1 MLHDSYFTLS
11 FFTKK
16 SRPLRNGELPILARV
31 TVSGQQTEL
40 FIGRSVNPELWD
52 QKRNVATGRGKKELE
67 LNKYLENVRTRFNE
81 IHNMLLRE
89 NKLVN
94 PKNLRDHYLGTVEKP
109 KMLCD
114 VFREVNK
121 QRKEEFERGDI
132 CAATLGRWER
142 CVTYLEE
149 FMQLTQNTKDIPIK
163 DVSRGFIQDFEHFLR
178 MTKQTANNTTVRY
191 LRYLKNV
198 MQYAMA
204 HKWVSEDPFIGKRF
218 KRTVAEREFL
228 TEPELKAMMEVDLHE
243 FPRLETVRD
252 TFVFCCFTGLAFIDI
267 SSLKRSDIYVDADGN
282 KWIRKHREKTGELS
296 TIPLLEIPQKIMER
310 YADHPKVIANDVVI
324 PVFSNQRTNSYLKD
338 IAAQAKIKKH
348 LTSHI
353 ARHTFATMS
362 LANHVPIESIS
373 KMLGHVDIK
382 TTQIYAKMQDHTIYE
397 DMEKMRQKF
406 NSHDSQ
412 ESNEPQDAK
421 D

>member
-1 MLHDSYFTLS
+1 MLHDSYFTLA
-11 FFTKK
+11 FFVRKN
-16 SRPLRNGELPILARV
+16 RPLRNGELPIFARI
-31 TVSGQQTEL
+31 TVSGQQSEL
-40 FIGRSVNPELWD
+40 YIGRSVAPELWD
-52 QKRNVATGRGKKELE
+52 QKRNVATGRAKKELE
-67 LNKYLENVRTRFNE
+67 LNKYLENIRTRFNE

-94 PKNLRDHYLGTVEKP
+94 PKVLRDHYLGTVEKP

-149 FMQLTQNTKDIPIK
+149 FMELTQNTKDIPIK
-163 DVSRGFIQDFEHFLR
+163 AVSRGFIQDFEHFLR

-204 HKWVSEDPFIGKRF
+204 HKWVSEDPFVGKRF

-228 TEPELKAMMEVDLHE
+228 TEPELQAMMNVDLHE

-296 TIPLLEIPQKIMER
+296 TIPLLEIPQKIMEK
-310 YADHPKVIANDVVI
+310 YADHPKVVADDVVI
-324 PVFSNQRTNSYLKD
+324 PVFSNQRTNSYLKE
-338 IAAQAKIKKH
+338 IASLAKIKKH

-406 NSHDSQ
+406 NS
-412 ESNEPQDAK
+412 K
-421 D
+421 G

>member
-1 MLHDSYFTLS
+1 MLHDSYFKLS

-16 SRPLRNGELPILARV
+16 SRPLRNGELPILARI

-40 FIGRSVNPELWD
+40 FIGRSVLPTQWD
-52 QKRNVATGRGKKELE
+52 QKRNRATGTSKKELE

-94 PKNLRDHYLGTVEKP
+94 PKTLRDHYLGTVEKP

-132 CAATLGRWER
+132 CGATLGRWER

-149 FMQLTQNTKDIPIK
+149 FMQLTQNVKDIPIK
-163 DVSRGFIQDFEHFLR
+163 EVSRGFIQDFEHFLR
-178 MTKQTANNTTVRY
+178 MTKKTANNTTVRY

-198 MQYAMA
+198 IQYAIA
-204 HKWVSEDPFIGKRF
+204 HKWATEDPFIGKRF

-228 TEPELKAMMEVDLHE
+228 TEPELKAMMEIDLHE
-243 FPRLETVRD
+243 FPRLDTVRD

-296 TIPLLEIPQKIMER
+296 TIPLLDIPQRIMEK
-310 YADHPKVIANDVVI
+310 YSDHPKVLTQDAVI
-324 PVFSNQRTNSYLKD
+324 PVFSNQRTNSYLKE
-338 IAAQAKIKKH
+338 IAELAKIQKH

-353 ARHTFATMS
+353 ARHCTWS
-362 LANHVPIESIS
+362 LSLNLNGLQRSAS
-373 KMLGHVDIK
+373 
-382 TTQIYAKMQDHTIYE
+382 
-397 DMEKMRQKF
+397 
-406 NSHDSQ
+406 
-412 ESNEPQDAK
+412 
-421 D
+421 

>member
-1 MLHDSYFTLS
+1 MLHDSYFTLA
-11 FFTKK
+11 FFVRKN
-16 SRPLRNGELPILARV
+16 RPLRNGELPIFARI
-31 TVSGQQTEL
+31 TVSGQQSEL
-40 FIGRSVNPELWD
+40 YIGRSVAPELWD
-52 QKRNVATGRGKKELE
+52 QKRNVATGRAKKELE
-67 LNKYLENVRTRFNE
+67 LNKYLENIRTRFNE

-94 PKNLRDHYLGTVEKP
+94 PKVLRDHYLGTVEKP

-149 FMQLTQNTKDIPIK
+149 FMELTQNTKDIPIK
-163 DVSRGFIQDFEHFLR
+163 EVSRGFIQDFEHFLR

-204 HKWVSEDPFIGKRF
+204 HKWVSEDPFVGKRF

-228 TEPELKAMMEVDLHE
+228 TEPELQAMMNVDLHE

-252 TFVFCCFTGLAFIDI
+252 TFVFCCFTGLAFCDVKTLKKTDI
-267 SSLKRSDIYVDADGN
+267 TEDSGGCT
-282 KWIRKHREKTGELS
+282 WIRKPREKTGELS
-296 TIPLLEIPQKIMER
+296 VIPLLDVPRQIAEK
-310 YADHPKVIANDVVI
+310 YADNPVVVSTGVVI
-324 PVFSNQRTNSYLKD
+324 PVITNQKMNAYLKE
-338 IAAQAKIKKH
+338 IADLAKIPKL
-348 LTSHI
+348 LTTHV

-362 LANHVPIESIS
+362 LCNDVSIEVIS
-373 KMLGHVDIK
+373 KMLGHSDIK
-382 TTQIYAKMQDHTIYE
+382 TTQIYAKMQDSAVQSG
-397 DMEKMRQKF
+397 MEKMRRKF
-406 NSHDSQ
+406 ADVRIS
-412 ESNEPQDAK
+412 
-421 D
+421 

>member
-1 MLHDSYFTLS
+1 MLHDSYFTLA
-11 FFTKK
+11 FFVRKA
-16 SRPLRNGELPILARV
+16 RPLRNGELPIFVRIS
-31 TVSGQQTEL
+31 VSGQLMEMN
-40 FIGRSVNPELWD
+40 IGRSVRPEQWD
-52 QKRNVATGRGKKELE
+52 QKRNVATGRSKKELE
-67 LNKYLENVRTRFNE
+67 LNKYIENVRTRFNE
-81 IHNMLLRE
+81 IHNMLIRE
-89 NKLVN
+89 NKPVT
-94 PKNLRDHYLGTVEKP
+94 PKTLRDHYLGTVEKP

-149 FMQLTQNTKDIPIK
+149 FMELTQNTKDIPIK
-163 DVSRGFIQDFEHFLR
+163 EVSRGFIQDFEHFLR

-204 HKWVSEDPFIGKRF
+204 HKWVSEDPFVGKRF
-218 KRTVAEREFL
+218 KRTIAEREFL
-228 TEPELKAMMEVDLHE
+228 TEPELQTMMNVDLHE

-296 TIPLLEIPQKIMER
+296 TIPLLEIPQKIMEK
-310 YADHPKVIANDVVI
+310 YADHPKVVADDVVI
-324 PVFSNQRTNSYLKD
+324 PVFSNQRTNSYLKE
-338 IAAQAKIKKH
+338 IASLAKIKKH

-406 NSHDSQ
+406 NS
-412 ESNEPQDAK
+412 K
-421 D
+421 G

>member
-1 MLHDSYFTLS
+1 MLHDSYFTLA
-11 FFTKK
+11 FFVRKA
-16 SRPLRNGELPILARV
+16 RPLRNGELPIFVRIS
-31 TVSGQQTEL
+31 VSGQLMEMN
-40 FIGRSVNPELWD
+40 IGRSVRPEQWD
-52 QKRNVATGRGKKELE
+52 QKRNVATGRSKKELE
-67 LNKYLENVRTRFNE
+67 LNKYIENVRTRFNE
-81 IHNMLLRE
+81 IHNMLIRE
-89 NKLVN
+89 NKPVT
-94 PKNLRDHYLGTVEKP
+94 PKTLRDHYLGTVEKP

-149 FMQLTQNTKDIPIK
+149 FMELTQNTKDIPIK
-163 DVSRGFIQDFEHFLR
+163 EVSRGFIQDFEHFLR

-204 HKWVSEDPFIGKRF
+204 HKWVSEDPFVGKRF

-228 TEPELKAMMEVDLHE
+228 TEPELQAMMNVDLHE

-296 TIPLLEIPQKIMER
+296 TIPLLEIPQKIMEK
-310 YADHPKVIANDVVI
+310 YADHPKVVADDVVI
-324 PVFSNQRTNSYLKD
+324 PVFSNQRTNSYLKE
-338 IAAQAKIKKH
+338 IASLAKIKKH

-362 LANHVPIESIS
+362 LNNHVPLETIS
-373 KMLGHVDIK
+373 KMLGHSDIK
-382 TTQIYAKMQDHTIYE
+382 TTLIYAKMMDKTISE
-397 DMEKMRQKF
+397 DMEVMRTKF
-406 NSHDSQ
+406 NG
-412 ESNEPQDAK
+412 AYLG
-421 D
+421 

>member
-1 MLHDSYFTLS
+1 MLHDSYFTLA
-11 FFTKK
+11 FFVRKA
-16 SRPLRNGELPILARV
+16 RPLRNGELPIFVRIS
-31 TVSGQQTEL
+31 VSGQLMEMN
-40 FIGRSVNPELWD
+40 IGRSVRPEQWD
-52 QKRNVATGRGKKELE
+52 QKRNVATGRSKKELE
-67 LNKYLENVRTRFNE
+67 LNKYIENVRTRFNE
-81 IHNMLLRE
+81 IHNMLIRE
-89 NKLVN
+89 NKPVT
-94 PKNLRDHYLGTVEKP
+94 PKTLRDYYLGTVEKP

-149 FMQLTQNTKDIPIK
+149 FMQLTKDAKDIPIK
-163 DVSRGFIQDFEHFLR
+163 EVSRGFIQDFEHFLR

-198 MQYAMA
+198 LQYAMA
-204 HKWVSEDPFIGKRF
+204 HKWVSEDPFVGKRF

-228 TEPELKAMMEVDLHE
+228 TEPELQAMMNVDLHE

-267 SSLKRSDIYVDADGN
+267 SSLKRSEIYVDADGN

-296 TIPLLEIPQKIMER
+296 TIPLLEIPQKIMEK
-310 YADHPKVIANDVVI
+310 YADHPKVVAEDVVI
-324 PVFSNQRTNSYLKD
+324 PVFSNQRTNSYLKE
-338 IAAQAKIKKH
+338 IASLAKIKKH

-406 NSHDSQ
+406 NS
-412 ESNEPQDAK
+412 K
-421 D
+421 G

>member
-1 MLHDSYFTLS
+1 M
-11 FFTKK
+11 
-16 SRPLRNGELPILARV
+16 
-31 TVSGQQTEL
+31 
-40 FIGRSVNPELWD
+40 
-52 QKRNVATGRGKKELE
+52 
-67 LNKYLENVRTRFNE
+67 RTRFNE
-81 IHNMLLRE
+81 IHNMLIRE
-89 NKLVN
+89 NKPVT
-94 PKNLRDHYLGTVEKP
+94 PKTLRDHYLGTVEKP

-149 FMQLTQNTKDIPIK
+149 FMELTQNTKDIPIK
-163 DVSRGFIQDFEHFLR
+163 EVSRGFIQDFEHFLR

-204 HKWVSEDPFIGKRF
+204 HKWVSEDPFVGKRF

-228 TEPELKAMMEVDLHE
+228 TEPELQAMMNVDLHE

-296 TIPLLEIPQKIMER
+296 TIPLLEIPQKIMEK
-310 YADHPKVIANDVVI
+310 YADHPKVVADDVVI
-324 PVFSNQRTNSYLKD
+324 PVFSNQRTNSYLKE
-338 IAAQAKIKKH
+338 IASLAKIKKH

-406 NSHDSQ
+406 NS
-412 ESNEPQDAK
+412 K
-421 D
+421 G

>member
-1 MLHDSYFTLS
+1 MLHDSYFKLS

-16 SRPLRNGELPILARV
+16 SRPLRNGELPILARI

-40 FIGRSVNPELWD
+40 FIGRSVPPTQWD
-52 QKRNVATGRGKKELE
+52 QKRNRATGTSKKEME

-94 PKNLRDHYLGTVEKP
+94 PKTLRDHYLGMMEKP

-132 CAATLGRWER
+132 CGATLGRWER

-149 FMQLTQNTKDIPIK
+149 FMQLTQNIKDIPVK
-163 DVSRGFIQDFEHFLR
+163 EVSRGFIQDFEHFLR
-178 MTKQTANNTTVRY
+178 MTKKTANNTTVRY

-198 MQYAMA
+198 IQYAIA
-204 HKWVSEDPFIGKRF
+204 HKWATEDPFIGKRF

-228 TEPELKAMMEVDLHE
+228 TEPELKAMMEIDLHE
-243 FPRLETVRD
+243 FPRLDTVRD

-296 TIPLLEIPQKIMER
+296 TIPLLDIPQQIMEK
-310 YADHPKVIANDVVI
+310 YSDHPKVLTQDAVI
-324 PVFSNQRTNSYLKD
+324 PVFSNQRTNSYLKE
-338 IAAQAKIKKH
+338 IAELAKIQKH

-373 KMLGHVDIK
+373 KMLGHTDIK

-397 DMEKMRQKF
+397 DMEGMRHKF
-406 NSHDSQ
+406 N
-412 ESNEPQDAK
+412 ARM
-421 D
+421 